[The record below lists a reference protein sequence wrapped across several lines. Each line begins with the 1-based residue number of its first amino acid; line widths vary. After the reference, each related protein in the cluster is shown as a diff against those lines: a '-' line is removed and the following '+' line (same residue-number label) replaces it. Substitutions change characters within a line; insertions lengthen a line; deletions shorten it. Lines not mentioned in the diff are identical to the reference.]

1 MYEDINYN
9 EVMLS
14 GKINNIYNTNN
25 YCLFGL
31 TCNDYFYKYNLI
43 YHIYGDI
50 NNSIIIPAKNM
61 IKDKKVFIKGY
72 LKTYSDKNNNIQ
84 SYIMVT
90 KITDKPNELING
102 TSAPHIRYDED
113 GVMVWNGKR
122 CETIPPT
129 EEETK
134 EMEKLLSEYS

>member
-31 TCNDYFYKYNLI
+31 TCNDYSNNNCYLNLRIYNNLYYKYK
-43 YHIYGDI
+43 DFFV
-50 NNSIIIPAKNM
+50 
-61 IKDKKVFIKGY
+61 KDKKVFIKGY

-90 KITDKPNELING
+90 KITDKSNELING
-102 TSAPHIRYDED
+102 ASAPHIRYDED

-122 CETIPPT
+122 CESVPPT
-129 EEETK
+129 KEELE
-134 EMEKLLSEYS
+134 EMGALLSEYQ

>member
-1 MYEDINYN
+1 M
-9 EVMLS
+9 
-14 GKINNIYNTNN
+14 
-25 YCLFGL
+25 
-31 TCNDYFYKYNLI
+31 
-43 YHIYGDI
+43 
-50 NNSIIIPAKNM
+50 
-61 IKDKKVFIKGY
+61 FIKGY

-90 KITDKPNELING
+90 KITDKPNELINEK
-102 TSAPHIRYDED
+102 SAPHIRYDED